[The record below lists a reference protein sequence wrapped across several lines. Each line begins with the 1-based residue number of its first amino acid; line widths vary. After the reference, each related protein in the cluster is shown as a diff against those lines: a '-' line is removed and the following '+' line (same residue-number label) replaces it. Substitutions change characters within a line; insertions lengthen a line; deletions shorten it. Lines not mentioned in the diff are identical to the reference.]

1 MKIEDLTLE
10 NSHEAIGLCIA
21 PEAAYEKAREEKLR
35 WLKKR
40 LPDSAGGKLA
50 YCDECLAGMLEYSLV
65 EDAPFPV
72 SGKDL
77 LHINC
82 IWVLPEFQRR
92 EIGKSLMRACLIEA
106 KARRRRG
113 LSVISYDGTFLM
125 PTTFFLHEG
134 FRRIQIRGREELM
147 WREIEP
153 CTPPTFLPH
162 RYLPQTS
169 AKKVMVD
176 VLCSPQCPWS
186 VMTRQRL
193 EKVSR
198 EYGRLVRVRST
209 TTEDRQ
215 TIEQL
220 GDSRRVFV
228 NGTESFQFPPTEDDI
243 RKTLEASEKELAQ
256 LPNAPRKAAP
266 EARTVLCTR

>member
-1 MKIEDLTLE
+1 VNVLKIEDLTLE
-10 NSHEAIGLCIA
+10 NAHEAIGLCIA
-21 PEAAYEKAREEKLR
+21 PKAPFEKARREKLR
-35 WLKKR
+35 WLKER
-40 LPDSAGGKLA
+40 LPDPAGGKLA
-50 YCDECLAGMLEYSLV
+50 YSDESLAGMLEYSLV

-72 SGKDL
+72 NGKDL

-92 EIGKSLMRACLIEA
+92 GIGKSLMRASLIEA
-106 KARRRRG
+106 KARRRKG

-162 RYLPQTS
+162 RYLPRTS
-169 AKKVMVD
+169 AKKIMVD

-186 VMTRQRL
+186 VITRQRL

-198 EYGRLVRVRST
+198 EFGREVKISSVT
-209 TTEDRQ
+209 TNDREAV
-215 TIEQL
+215 EQL
-220 GDSRRVFV
+220 GDSRKVFV
-228 NGTESFQFPPTEDDI
+228 NGTESFLFPPTEDDI
-243 RKTLEASEKELAQ
+243 RKTIELNRKELAKTALLRQ
-256 LPNAPRKAAP
+256 RAS
-266 EARTVLCTR
+266 